1 MLSPSCLPAG
11 VATSL
16 RNAAHPKTHPQ
27 FSFKGFYIFPE
38 CNREQSQRLDGEF
51 SLFGNWGEKGVK
63 KKMNLTFNSDLF
75 CNSQDVHGQFRVT
88 VLVFL
93 IEQRVLLCCMRRL
106 QRFQSLLGY

>member
-38 CNREQSQRLDGEF
+38 CNREQSQRLDESKDGANSGRLETELDALK
-51 SLFGNWGEKGVK
+51 SNKGLPQKV
-63 KKMNLTFNSDLF
+63 T
-75 CNSQDVHGQFRVT
+75 QD
-88 VLVFL
+88 
-93 IEQRVLLCCMRRL
+93 II
-106 QRFQSLLGY
+106 